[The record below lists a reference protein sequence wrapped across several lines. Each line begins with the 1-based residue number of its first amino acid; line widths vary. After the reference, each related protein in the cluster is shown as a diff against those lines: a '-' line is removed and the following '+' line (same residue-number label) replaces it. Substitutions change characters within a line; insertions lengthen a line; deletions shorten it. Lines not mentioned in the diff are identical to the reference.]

1 MMNTIRPRPRV
12 SSLSLAVPVLASL
25 LAPTASAQ
33 GGPGAGVDREATWPA
48 PTAEDWKRP
57 CLIDWQRTWDD
68 ALAVSRETGK
78 AILVCIN
85 MDGEIASEH
94 YAGVRYRSPE
104 IAALYEP
111 YVTVIASVYRHSP
124 RDYDEQGRRIPCP
137 RFGSV
142 TCGEHIAIEPILYEL
157 FMDGRRIAPRHIMV
171 ELDGSET
178 YDVFYAWDTASVFQ
192 AIQDGIANRA
202 PGLVTE
208 VRGDRPIV
216 ERVASRESRDRAAV
230 EDAYLNGDRPL
241 RQDLLEAAQQ
251 HGEAAS
257 PDLLR
262 LAVFG
267 LDKDLGQLARRAL
280 AVNAAQG
287 AAEVINEALR
297 APLPEDERENLVAAL
312 ERLGGGS
319 PRARTLA
326 AVHRGLATSSSVVD
340 AESWAE
346 ALAGE
351 YSPAPVQDAELLEA
365 RIAHLDEVLAGQDA
379 TARLELSEA
388 FLARALDPETGAKT
402 ARLLLMDAQ
411 STARGAEELGAKGW
425 RTNAVL
431 ALSAWY
437 LGDRK
442 EAFTRAEAA
451 VADLPS
457 GAPGWNA
464 MAVLDLFARLRWN
477 GIHRA
482 LRAHEDWPKQ
492 WLTDIHAA
500 CSVLARHPLGDD
512 SQIVWHY
519 DRLKWLGA
527 AEAAARVL
535 DEGLARFPQS
545 WDLHDRL
552 RTRALEEK
560 GAAGLEAVYEE
571 LLQREGAPPE
581 MEWFAGYSSLVAAE
595 FERRAGR
602 TAEALAAYERG
613 MAHYEKAVAAS
624 PDCRDTADHYAA
636 LALAGRARLA
646 LERADL
652 EGALAELLAAFARK
666 PEAAGTPDGLNISP
680 ADTARLLRARL
691 AEAER
696 TDLLARLEAALEE
709 IDPAL
714 LALPAYE
721 REIPAGPPGEG
732 RRGPR
737 RPPR

>member
-1 MMNTIRPRPRV
+1 MMNPHRPRHRV
-12 SSLSLAVPVLASL
+12 LIFALVLPSLAALP
-25 LAPTASAQ
+25 APAARAQ
-33 GGPGAGVDREATWPA
+33 GDPGAGVNREATWPA
-48 PTAEDWKRP
+48 PAAEDWKRP
-57 CLIDWQRTWDD
+57 CLITWQRTWED

-104 IAALYEP
+104 IAALYGP

-137 RFGSV
+137 RFGGV
-142 TCGEHIAIEPILYEL
+142 TCGEHIAIEPVLYEL

-192 AIQDGIANRA
+192 AIEDGIAQRA

-216 ERVASRESRDRAAV
+216 ERVASRDSRDRVAV
-230 EDAYLNGDRPL
+230 EDAYLKGDRPL
-241 RQDLLEAAQQ
+241 RQDLLEAALQ
-251 HGEAAS
+251 HGDAAS

-267 LDKDLGQLARRAL
+267 LEKDLGQLARRAL
-280 AVNAAQG
+280 AVNAAPG

-297 APLPEDERENLVAAL
+297 TPLPEDERESLVAAL

-326 AVHRGLATSSSVVD
+326 AVHRGLAGSASVVD

-351 YSPAPVQDAELLEA
+351 YSPAPVPDAELLEA
-365 RIAHLDEVLAGQDA
+365 RIAHLDEVLDGQDSA
-379 TARLELSEA
+379 ARLELSEA
-388 FLARALDPETGAKT
+388 FLARALDPETAEKP
-402 ARLLLMDAQ
+402 ARLLLMDAR
-411 STARGAEELGAKGW
+411 STALGAEELGAKGW

-431 ALSAWY
+431 ALAAWY
-437 LGDRK
+437 LGDRN
-442 EAFTRAEAA
+442 EAFARAEAA

-464 MAVLDLFARLRWN
+464 MAVLDLFARMRWD
-477 GIHRA
+477 GIVRA
-482 LRAHEDWPKQ
+482 LRAHQDWPKQ

-500 CSVLARHPLGDD
+500 CSVLARHPLGSD

-527 AEAAARVL
+527 AEPAARVL

-560 GAAGLEAVYEE
+560 GTAGLEAVYEE
-571 LLQREGAPPE
+571 LLRREGAPPE
-581 MEWFAGYSSLVAAE
+581 MEWFAGYASLVAAE

-602 TAEALAAYERG
+602 AAEALAAYDRG
-613 MAHYEKAVAAS
+613 IAHYEKGIAAS
-624 PDCRDTADHYAA
+624 PGCRDTADHYVA

-652 EGALAELLAAFARK
+652 EAALAKLLESFARK

-680 ADTARLLRARL
+680 ADTARVLRARL

-696 TDLLARLEAALEE
+696 ADLLARLEAALSD
-709 IDPAL
+709 IDPEL

-721 REIPAGPPGEG
+721 REVPAG
-732 RRGPR
+732 
-737 RPPR
+737 